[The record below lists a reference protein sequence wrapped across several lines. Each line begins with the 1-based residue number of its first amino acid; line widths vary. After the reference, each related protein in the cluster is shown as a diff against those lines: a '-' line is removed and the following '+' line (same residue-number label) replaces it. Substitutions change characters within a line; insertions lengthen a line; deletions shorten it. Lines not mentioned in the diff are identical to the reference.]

1 MTFSNKTYDQLKFLA
16 MILLPAL
23 GALYFAVA
31 GIWGLPKG
39 EEVVGTITAVD
50 AFLGVVL
57 GISSNKPESFD
68 GYLAPNGINE
78 DTGHPN
84 LKMVITKA
92 PQEVVAGKAV
102 RLKVGSPPAA

>member
-1 MTFSNKTYDQLKFLA
+1 MTLSNKMYDQLKFLA

-31 GIWGLPKG
+31 GIWGLPKA
-39 EEVVGTITAVD
+39 EEVVGTVTAVD

-68 GYLAPNGINE
+68 GYLAPNGTDEN
-78 DTGHPN
+78 TGHPN
-84 LKMVITKA
+84 LKMVITKS
-92 PQEVVAGKAV
+92 PQEALAGKAV